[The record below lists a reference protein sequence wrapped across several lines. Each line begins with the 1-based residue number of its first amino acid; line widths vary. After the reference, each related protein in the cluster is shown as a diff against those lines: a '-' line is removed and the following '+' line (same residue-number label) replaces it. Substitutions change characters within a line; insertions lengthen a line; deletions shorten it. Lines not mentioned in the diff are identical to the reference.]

1 MPSEPRL
8 PDPSERLPVQP
19 SAEELEGID
28 VDILEDG
35 TVRLHAVCRPGE
47 DARECA
53 RKVRFLV
60 EALGIPV
67 EQVVTDI
74 TKPPS

>member
-1 MPSEPRL
+1 MT

-19 SAEELEGID
+19 SPEELEGID

-35 TVRLHAVCRPGE
+35 TVRLRAVCKPGE
-47 DARECA
+47 DPRDCA

-60 EALGIPV
+60 EALGIPM
-67 EQVVTDI
+67 EGVVTDI
-74 TKPPS
+74 EQAPS

>member
-1 MPSEPRL
+1 MPTT
-8 PDPSERLPVQP
+8 DPSERLPQQP
-19 SAEELEGID
+19 SADDLEGID

-47 DARECA
+47 DPRDCA

-60 EALGIPV
+60 EALGIPIDS
-67 EQVVTDI
+67 VVTDI
-74 TKPPS
+74 EQRDDV

>member
-1 MPSEPRL
+1 MTA
-8 PDPSERLPVQP
+8 DPSERLPVQP
-19 SAEELEGID
+19 SSEDLEGID

-47 DARECA
+47 DPRECA

-60 EALGIPV
+60 EALGIPM
-67 EQVVTDI
+67 EGVVTDI
-74 TKPPS
+74 EQAAPTDS